1 MNPLLPPSDPL
12 RQELAGAAARLI
24 AENGYDYGTAK
35 QKAAQELLG
44 KQRVDKNSLPSNEET
59 EEELRIYQ
67 ALFQS
72 DTQPQRLKALR
83 LTCLDLMKELQAYEP
98 IVYGG
103 IVNGTA
109 GEHSDIHLLA
119 FADDPKEVD
128 YWLLNQNIPFEPA
141 EVGKING
148 KAPDAIQ
155 FKYKGEWVSL
165 ATLGVVARRGLLK
178 PAVEGRLFRTDTEGL
193 ARLLKEDNETVE

>member
-1 MNPLLPPSDPL
+1 MNPLLPPTDPL
-12 RQELAGAAARLI
+12 RHELAGIAARLI

-44 KQRVDKNSLPSNEET
+44 KQRVDKNSLPSNEEV

-67 ALFQS
+67 SLFQA

-83 LTCLDLMKELQAYEP
+83 QTCLNLMQSLQAYEP

-109 GEHSDIHLLA
+109 GEH
-119 FADDPKEVD
+119 
-128 YWLLNQNIPFEPA
+128 
-141 EVGKING
+141 
-148 KAPDAIQ
+148 
-155 FKYKGEWVSL
+155 EWHGRRTQRHSFI
-165 ATLGVVARRGLLK
+165 GVRR
-178 PAVEGRLFRTDTEGL
+178 
-193 ARLLKEDNETVE
+193 

>member
-1 MNPLLPPSDPL
+1 MNPLLPSFDSL
-12 RQELAGAAARLI
+12 RQELAGVAARLI

-35 QKAAQELLG
+35 QKAVQELFG
-44 KQRVDKNSLPSNEET
+44 KQRVDKNSLPSNEEV
-59 EEELRIYQ
+59 EDELRIYQ
-67 ALFQS
+67 SLFQA

-83 LTCLDLMKELQAYEP
+83 LTCLALMQALQAYDP

-148 KAPDAIQ
+148 KVPDAIQ
-155 FKYKGEWVSL
+155 FKFQGEWVSL
-165 ATLGVVARRGLLK
+165 ATLGVVERRGLLK
-178 PAVEGRLFRTDTEGL
+178 PNAEGRLFRTDVSGL
-193 ARLLKEDNETVE
+193 ERLIKEDNEISE